1 METKDRKSTLA
12 ELEKRLKEITID
24 QLFSKG
30 INATGNL
37 ARNLFYGDTIADGKT
52 AVYIEM
58 EDYGFA
64 IEDGRGGAKRKG
76 TTSWKPQ
83 VINWMRAKGIRP
95 KKGVTMEQAA
105 YLIYRKINKQGFRA
119 NPFIEPALAAFSA
132 QFANE
137 YADATANDI
146 ELDLEKVLNKK

>member
-1 METKDRKSTLA
+1 METKDRQATLA
-12 ELEKRLKEITID
+12 RLENRLKEITID
-24 QLFSKG
+24 QLFSKD
-30 INATGNL
+30 INATGQL
-37 ARNLFYGDTIADGKT
+37 ARSIQYGDAMQEGNT

-64 IEDGRGGAKRKG
+64 IEDGRGGARKAG

-83 VINWMRAKGIRP
+83 VINWMKAKGIRP
-95 KKGVTMEQAA
+95 KNGVTMEQAA
-105 YLIYRKINKQGFRA
+105 YLIYRKINKQGYQA
-119 NPFIEPALAAFSA
+119 KPFIEPALAAFAA

-146 ELDLEKVLNKK
+146 ELDLKTIKGIK

>member
-1 METKDRKSTLA
+1 METKERKATLA
-12 ELEKRLKEITID
+12 QLEKRLTELTVD

-30 INATGNL
+30 INATGQL
-37 ARNLFYGDTIADGKT
+37 ARNLSYGDRIMDGKT

-58 EDYGFA
+58 EDYGYA

-95 KKGVTMEQAA
+95 KQGVTMEQAA
-105 YLIYRKINKQGFRA
+105 YLIYRKINKQGYKA
-119 NPFIEPALAAFSA
+119 NPFIEPALAAFDA

-137 YADATANDI
+137 YANATANDI
-146 ELDLEKVLNKK
+146 ELDLDKVLKK